1 MPINVTIIEDEKT
14 ILECLKILLAGSKN
28 IRIIGA
34 FQSGERAI
42 DAIATNPPDV
52 VLVDLELKLDDISG
66 IEVIKRI
73 KESLPEVNIMVFTKF
88 DDDGHLFPAIKAGAV
103 GYLLKDASPAEIIN
117 AIEDVCKGYAPMSGR
132 IARRILEEHHHAPMK
147 KGHNDFTLTP
157 REMEILEK
165 LSKGL
170 DPKAIAKELD
180 IKYDTVR
187 SHLKNIYKKLHV
199 NCMIEAVARAKE
211 NGLIRSRY

>member
-1 MPINVTIIEDEKT
+1 MPIKVTIIEDEKR
-14 ILECLKILLAGSKN
+14 ILECLKILLAGSNN

-73 KESLPEVNIMVFTKF
+73 KEFLPEVNILVFSKF
-88 DDDGHLFPAIKAGAV
+88 DDDGHLFPSLKAGAV

-117 AIEDVCKGYAPMSGR
+117 AIEDVYKGYAPMSGR
-132 IARRILEEHHHAPMK
+132 IARRILEEFHHIPK
-147 KGHNDFTLTP
+147 IRSHNGSDLTP
-157 REMEILEK
+157 REKEILEM
-165 LSKGL
+165 LSRGLTPKG
-170 DPKAIAKELD
+170 IAKELD
-180 IKYDTVR
+180 IKYDSVR
-187 SHLKNIYKKLHV
+187 SHLKNIYEKLHV
-199 NCMIEAVARAKE
+199 SSMIEAVAVAK
-211 NGLIRSRY
+211 NKGLIKSGY

>member
-1 MPINVTIIEDEKT
+1 MPIRVTIIEDEKS
-14 ILECLKILLAGSKN
+14 ILECLKILLAGSNN

-73 KESLPEVNIMVFTKF
+73 KGFWPEVNILVFTKF
-88 DDDGHLFPAIKAGAV
+88 DDDGHLFPALKAGAV

-117 AIEDVCKGYAPMSGR
+117 AMEDVYKGYAPMSGR
-132 IARRILEEHHHAPMK
+132 IARRVLEEF
-147 KGHNDFTLTP
+147 HNGSKIKQTNATSLTL
-157 REMEILEK
+157 REKEILEI
-165 LSKGL
+165 LSKGFT
-170 DPKAIAKELD
+170 PKEIAKELF
-180 IKYDTVR
+180 ISYESVR
-187 SHLKNIYKKLHV
+187 SHLKNIYKKLYAHSLV
-199 NCMIEAVARAKE
+199 EVLAVAKGK
-211 NGLIRSRY
+211 GLI